1 MNNNNEMNI
10 YTYQITYISKFHFMV
25 YINLMGQNNMQEDIL
40 WVEHFHGAE
49 YMSPIKFEIYLI
61 SW

>member
-1 MNNNNEMNI
+1 
-10 YTYQITYISKFHFMV
+10 MV

-40 WVEHFHGAE
+40 WVERSHGAE